1 MNMPVAVVGGGTFG
15 RGLALAAARVG
26 RRVVLWSR
34 STRSL
39 GHEHI
44 QCTTDMAAVAQAEL
58 IFMAVPSPHVQQ
70 VADMVCKHVDG
81 SHLMVHVSRGLVG
94 DELTTVSQVLRSRT
108 PCRRVGVLGGPL
120 VAEALAEGA
129 PSGGIVGTL
138 FPEVADA
145 VIEAIGGPKLRI
157 YTTKDVAGVEL
168 GAAFV
173 GLVALALGIAQGQ
186 KLGPS
191 TLAMLAT
198 RGLAEGARVGER
210 FGAHERTFAGL
221 AGAGDIMAAIAG
233 DRRPEVAFGRALAEG
248 LVAGQAAER
257 AGAYV
262 EGAAIARRISDWAAR
277 HDVAVPISTGIA
289 RLITGDASGSQV
301 LHELM
306 TRPMGTGE

>member
-34 STRSL
+34 SARGL

-44 QCTTDMAAVAQAEL
+44 QCTTDVAAVGQAEL
-58 IFMAVPSPHVQQ
+58 IFLAVPSPHVEQ
-70 VADMVCKHVDG
+70 VADKLCPHVDG

-94 DELTTVSQVLRSRT
+94 DELTTVSEVLRSRT

-120 VAEALAEGA
+120 VADALAEGA

-138 FPEVADA
+138 FPEVAEA
-145 VIEAIGGPKLRI
+145 VTEAIGGDKLRV

-168 GAAFV
+168 SAAFV
-173 GLVALALGIAQGQ
+173 GLVALGLGVAQAQ
-186 KLGPS
+186 RLGPS
-191 TLAMLAT
+191 TLAVLAT

-210 FGAHERTFAGL
+210 FGAQERTFAGL
-221 AGAGDIMAAIAG
+221 AGAGDVMAAIAG
-233 DRRPEVAFGRALAEG
+233 DNRPEVAFGRALSDG
-248 LVAGQAAER
+248 LGAVKAAER

-262 EGAAIARRISDWAAR
+262 EGAAIARRIADWAGR
-277 HDVAVPISTGIA
+277 NEVAVPIATAIA
-289 RLITGDASGSQV
+289 KLITGDASGPQV